1 MERNMSES
9 QNISS
14 SLQEHRLFPP
24 NPAFSARAHIQ
35 SRDQYNHL
43 YRQSIEQPDVFWANV
58 ASELH
63 WFEPWKQ
70 VLEWKLPFAK
80 WFVGGKTNLSYNC
93 LERQIA
99 AGRGEKTAIVWE
111 GEPEEETGR

>member
-1 MERNMSES
+1 MSES

-63 WFEPWKQ
+63 
-70 VLEWKLPFAK
+70 
-80 WFVGGKTNLSYNC
+80 
-93 LERQIA
+93 
-99 AGRGEKTAIVWE
+99 
-111 GEPEEETGR
+111 